1 MNQTEIRYKAN
12 SLSVTPE
19 EADCLLERVNN
30 SLSSNSFDP
39 NDHQTIALMVEA
51 LGDERGMMRLKFA
64 QRLAMVGKPAVPF
77 LLEALSNHP
86 NPVVRRAAAKT
97 LTLIAP
103 PEAVPQLIHSLLHD
117 EDTVVKG
124 SCVGALAEIGEES
137 VPELLRIIAT
147 ERDETIK
154 GHAAW
159 ALAFIGSRAKNY
171 LYQAMASDS
180 VDVRCAVVGVLGS
193 LVQENEDEEALQLL
207 FTSLHDPSPVI
218 RCEAAAILGKIH
230 HPQVASHL
238 IPCLG
243 DQEAEVRKAI
253 ALALMKV
260 GDPSTI
266 PLLQQA
272 LERETDKSLKPI
284 FQLALNQLQRNWA
297 KDSG

>member
-1 MNQTEIRYKAN
+1 MTQAEIQYKAN
-12 SLSVTPE
+12 SLSISPQ
-19 EADCLLERVNN
+19 EADSLLEMVEY
-30 SLSSNSFDP
+30 SLSTNSFDP

-51 LGDERGMMRLKFA
+51 LGDNRGMMRLKFA
-64 QRLAMVGKPAVPF
+64 QRLALVGKPAVPF

-124 SCVGALAEIGEES
+124 SCVGALAEIGEEA
-137 VPELLRIIAT
+137 VPELLRILAT
-147 ERDETIK
+147 EKDETIK

-180 VDVRCAVVGVLGS
+180 VDVRCAVVGLLGS
-193 LVQENEDEEALQLL
+193 LVQENEDEQALQLL
-207 FTSLHDPSPVI
+207 FASLQDSSPVI
-218 RCEAAAILGKIH
+218 RCEAAAILAKIN
-230 HPQVASHL
+230 HPQVASCL

-243 DQEAEVRKAI
+243 DQEAEVRKAT

-260 GDPSTI
+260 GNASTI

-272 LERETDKSLKPI
+272 LDKETDDTVKPI
-284 FQLALNQLQRNWA
+284 LALALNQLKRQA
-297 KDSG
+297 QPEE